1 MLGWNV
7 FRVSMKFMSLRV
19 SISPSPAALLC
30 CSKSGASTL
39 EVDSVGVTWCESKLL
54 YYPVGSIFLEL
65 KF

>member
-1 MLGWNV
+1 MLGWNI

-19 SISPSPAALLC
+19 SIPPPTALLG
-30 CSKSGASTL
+30 CSKSGVSTL